1 MNTSSPNW
9 KGRADDFRAAVFN
22 LAVQR
27 GPRGFTNNEMWAR
40 PDLYGRAFRN
50 RVSELHKMGCV
61 FADAKLVRGKWQ
73 LGKWDD
79 GEYRYVLVSWPE
91 TFKPL
96 PDYYAQKEIRWDER
110 PRVQTDRFGRPLGP
124 VPLPLFAGGHG

>member
-1 MNTSSPNW
+1 MNSTLQAGAPNW
-9 KGRADDFRAAVFN
+9 KGRADGFRAAVFN

-50 RVSELHKMGCV
+50 RVSELHQMGCN
-61 FADAKLVRGKWQ
+61 FKDAKLVRGRWQ
-73 LGKWDD
+73 LGQWED

-96 PDYYAQKEIRWDER
+96 PDYYAQKEIPWSER
-110 PRVQTDRFGRPLGP
+110 KP
-124 VPLPLFAGGHG
+124 VVGLPLWDSAAVQS